1 LHQVL
6 TAVDYLHER
15 GICHRDIK
23 AENFLIS
30 KKGDLSSIKLF
41 SFKNA
46 TQNGVEDKLY
56 SGMSKRI
63 GTLYYIAPEVIIGDY
78 GLQCDMWS
86 VGVLSYIMLSG
97 KLPMK
102 GKNDHQTINLI
113 KSGFKGQTHF
123 NTAPWDRISDHAKDF
138 VEQLLNINVQERLTA
153 KEALDHP
160 WIIEARQHNS
170 KISKQLLVPN
180 SAVIYGTVC
189 DLIDAEQQL

>member
-1 LHQVL
+1 MHQVL

-30 KKGDLSSIKLF
+30 KKGDLSSIKLI

-56 SGMSKRI
+56 SGMSKRV
-63 GTLYYIAPEVIIGDY
+63 GTLYYIAPEVIVGDY

-113 KSGFKGQTHF
+113 KSGF
-123 NTAPWDRISDHAKDF
+123 NP
-138 VEQLLNINVQERLTA
+138 
-153 KEALDHP
+153 
-160 WIIEARQHNS
+160 
-170 KISKQLLVPN
+170 
-180 SAVIYGTVC
+180 
-189 DLIDAEQQL
+189 